1 MIVGLIT
8 DYPFWYIL
16 LCILLGLV
24 VAGLLY
30 YKNRHDGFPLLLR
43 SFLAAMRFVVVSL
56 LAFLL
61 MGPLVERYAR
71 QVEDP
76 LLIFVQDNSESLVL
90 GPDSLFYLSTYKTQ
104 RQEFMQQASREFDT
118 RHYVFGEDF
127 RLAVSLDYT
136 DRLTDMAAV
145 FRGLE
150 ARYSNRNVGA
160 VVLASDGIYNRGLNP
175 LYVASGKPYPVYT
188 LALGDTTVHRDVLI
202 NRISHNRITYLGNIF
217 PVEVVIEARQ
227 SQGLSS
233 RLTLSREGEV
243 LFSQNISFTGTQHL
257 ETVMIELEA
266 TAPGMQRYQLAL
278 SPVEGE
284 LNLQNNRQEFFVEVI
299 DGRQR
304 VLLLANAPHPDV
316 GALKQTIDDNQNY
329 EVDVMLFEEFD
340 GNPEPYNLV
349 ILHQLPSDRHMLS
362 GFDERLARAEVPALF
377 IVGNQTNLRALN
389 GMRAGLSIQPRSGDL
404 TEALPELN
412 PSFAAFALPAELAA
426 MLGDLP
432 PLHVPFASY
441 QVAAGAQVMLYQRI
455 GAVSTQQPLL
465 LFADDGLR
473 KTGIIAGEGIW
484 RWRLQ
489 AFARQGHSQGFDA
502 LVSRMVQYLS
512 LKEDRSLFRV
522 HGQQFFYENEPLV
535 FEAEL
540 YNPSYELVNE
550 PEVQF
555 TIYDED
561 DVAFPYTMA
570 RTSNAYILD
579 AGTFSPGSYRWQAN
593 TSLGGERF
601 SADGIFTVSP
611 LNVEGL
617 QTVADHALLFQL
629 SNATGAEMFYPNQWD
644 DLWQHIQ
651 NRDDINPVLYASKE
665 FNELINLKLIFFLLL
680 LLLASE
686 WFLRKRS
693 GSY

>member
-1 MIVGLIT
+1 VGLIT

-16 LCILLGLV
+16 LCILLGLA

-30 YKNRHDGFPLLLR
+30 YKNRRDGFPVVLR
-43 SFLAAMRFVVVSL
+43 WLLAAMRFVVVSL

-61 MGPLVERYAR
+61 LGPLVERFVR
-71 QVEDP
+71 QVEEP

-90 GPDSLFYLSTYKTQ
+90 GNDSLFYQTTYKEQ
-104 RQEFMQQASREFDT
+104 HQDFLQQASRDFDT
-118 RHYVFGEDF
+118 RHYVFGESF
-127 RLAVSLDYT
+127 RLTDSLDFT

-175 LYVASGKPYPVYT
+175 LHVASGKPYPVYT

-217 PVEVVIEARQ
+217 PVEVVVEARQ
-227 SQGLSS
+227 SHGLSS
-233 RLTLSREGEV
+233 RLTVSREGEI
-243 LFSQNISFTGTQHL
+243 LFSQNISFSGPLHL
-257 ETVMIELEA
+257 ETLMIELEA
-266 TAPGMQRYQLAL
+266 TEPGMKRYQVAI
-278 SPVEGE
+278 SPVEAE
-284 LNLQNNRQEFFVEVI
+284 VNIQNNRQDFYVEVI

-304 VLLLANAPHPDV
+304 VLLLANSPHPDV
-316 GALKQTIDDNQNY
+316 GALKQTLDDNQNY
-329 EVDVMLFEEFD
+329 EVDVKLFEDFD

-362 GFDERLARAEVPALF
+362 GFDERLAQAEVPALF

-412 PSFAAFALPAELAA
+412 PAFATFSLSDELTA
-426 MLGDLP
+426 MLGELP

-441 QVAAGAQVMLYQRI
+441 QVAAGGQVMLYQRI

-465 LFADDGLR
+465 LFSDDGLR
-473 KTGIIAGEGIW
+473 KTGIIAGEGLW

-489 AFARQGHSQGFDA
+489 AYARQGHSQGFDA
-502 LVSRMVQYLS
+502 LVSRVVQYLS

-522 HGQQFFYENEPLV
+522 HGEQFFYENEPVL

-555 TIYDED
+555 TIYDEE

-570 RTSNAYILD
+570 RTSNAYMLD
-579 AGTFSPGSYRWQAN
+579 AGTFAPGSYRWEAN

-611 LNVEGL
+611 LNIEGL

-629 SNATGAEMFYPNQWD
+629 ADATGAGMYYPNQWD

-651 NRDDINPVLYASKE
+651 NRDDINPVMYSSKE